1 VVRATIAD
9 FSVQAPSLERAPVTA
24 YIGLGGNLGD
34 AKATVASALV
44 QLGTLRLT
52 RCCKASSMYR
62 TAPVDAFGPDYVNAV
77 LEVSTRLTAP
87 ELLFELQQLE
97 NAAGRLRP
105 YTNAPRTLDLDLLL
119 YGEARIDSASLTVPH
134 LRMLERAF
142 VLIPL
147 AEIAPDKVSER
158 QLLAVAKQAIV
169 RL

>member
-1 VVRATIAD
+1 VVLATLPD
-9 FSVQAPSLERAPVTA
+9 FSVQALSLERAPVTA

-34 AKATVASALV
+34 AKATVASALE
-44 QLGTLRLT
+44 QLGTLRHT
-52 RCCKASSMYR
+52 RCCKVSSMYR
-62 TAPVDAFGPDYVNAV
+62 TAPVDASGPDYVNAV
-77 LEVSTRLTAP
+77 LEVSTHLTAP

-119 YGEARIDSASLTVPH
+119 YGQARIDSASLTVPH

-158 QLLAVAKQAIV
+158 QLLAVAKQAIA